1 MNNQIYLIIL
11 FVGVITII
19 PTVDAQLSFGGE
31 ANQKSIEITID
42 QSEIIHVKHVVYS
55 SNSPGEIQLFYELEE
70 KSLKITDEDGVEVEY
85 GKVGNDIEGITG
97 LLIFASQQN
106 TIVEY
111 DLIDIK
117 TLENNLWSMNLEYP
131 EKFSILLHEEINS
144 IFLNNN
150 LIELGDRKGLTINGG
165 GNVNLQYYDNIPTI
179 KKEIEWEENKFDV
192 KIITDSEVNEFN
204 FEQASKSISFQV
216 NEKNKKVIIILPEEL
231 LGGPYLV
238 LLDGEKID
246 YQQQQVKD
254 GKNILLSIKPQS
266 TGEITIIGTTVIP
279 EFSMF
284 IPLIMGFVIV
294 LTIPF
299 MKKFSL
305 H

>member
-31 ANQKSIEITID
+31 ANQKSIEVTID

-150 LIELGDRKGLTINGG
+150 LIELGDRKGLSINGG

-192 KIITDSEVNEFN
+192 EIITDSKIEKFN
-204 FEQASKSISFQV
+204 FNQTEKSISFEV
-216 NEKNKKVIIILPEEL
+216 KEKNKFVTITMSEEL
-231 LGGPYLV
+231 LGGPYV
-238 LLDGEKID
+238 LLLNNEKIQ
-246 YQQQQVKD
+246 Y
-254 GKNILLSIKPQS
+254 GLIENKNTVSLTFKPQS
-266 TGEITIIGTTVIP
+266 TGQITIIGTTVIP

-284 IPLIMGFVIV
+284 IPLIMGFMII
-294 LTIPF
+294 LTVPF
-299 MKKFSL
+299 MKKFNL